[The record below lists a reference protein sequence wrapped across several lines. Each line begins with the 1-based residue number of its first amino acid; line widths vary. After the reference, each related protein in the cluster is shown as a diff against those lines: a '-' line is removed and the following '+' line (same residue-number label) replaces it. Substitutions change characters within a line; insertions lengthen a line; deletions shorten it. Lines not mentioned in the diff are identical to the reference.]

1 MFAPEAVLVAD
12 ALLPTP
18 PPDELL
24 LPPLPHPA
32 ATAAT
37 AARTT
42 ADVQD
47 RLTVPSSRP
56 RTSSSCRTTRG
67 RRLFPR
73 PGRDRYWR
81 YSRIPP
87 PLAKRVVAPS
97 STCPKAAIV
106 SKAVTRGPV
115 QPAPIRHTAPNTNG
129 AM

>member
-37 AARTT
+37 APRTT

-47 RLTVPSSRP
+47 RLTVTFLPSEDLIIMQDDARAP
-56 RTSSSCRTTRG
+56 VVPAR
-67 RRLFPR
+67 
-73 PGRDRYWR
+73 GRDRYWR

-97 STCPKAAIV
+97 STSPKAA
-106 SKAVTRGPV
+106 
-115 QPAPIRHTAPNTNG
+115 
-129 AM
+129 